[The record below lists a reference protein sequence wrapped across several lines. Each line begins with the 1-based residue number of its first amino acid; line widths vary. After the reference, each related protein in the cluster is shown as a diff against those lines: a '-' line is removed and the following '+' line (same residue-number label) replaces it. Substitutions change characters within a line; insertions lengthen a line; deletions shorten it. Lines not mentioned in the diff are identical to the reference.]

1 MAGRHGAPQ
10 GVGAKGAAAGTAL
23 VRVMD
28 GGNLAIPGAAPL
40 AFRTFDAGELLETWL
55 AGKDAKTVRAYRGD
69 LAAFARWAGADTQE
83 TALEAFLALPAAAA
97 NSAGLRYRGA
107 LLESGLAAATV
118 NRRLA
123 ALRSAVSLA
132 RLLGRVTWTLEVS
145 GVESQP
151 YRDTRGPGVGGFRAM
166 LRATEGRQDAKGARD
181 RALLRLLFDMAL
193 RRGEVVALDVEHFD
207 RRAGTLS
214 VLGKKRRERVA
225 LTLPA
230 PTRSALEAWLQVRG
244 TEPGPLFLALDP
256 AALALS
262 GGSHSTTRLTGRSV
276 ARITAAAGDRAGVGS
291 VRPHGLRHAAITHML
306 EVTGGNVSRVQRFS
320 RHRDVRTVETYNDN
334 RADTFGE
341 LAALAAAVA

>member
-1 MAGRHGAPQ
+1 MAGKSGAE
-10 GVGAKGAAAGTAL
+10 GAKGTAL
-23 VRVMD
+23 VRVM
-28 GGNLAIPGAAPL
+28 GGGEASLAAPGSAPL
-40 AFRTFDAGELLETWL
+40 AFRTFNAGELLKTWL

-69 LAAFARWAGADTQE
+69 LEAFARWAGADSLE
-83 TALEAFLALPAAAA
+83 GALEAFLVLPAAAA

-107 LLESGLAAATV
+107 LLEQGLAAATV

-123 ALRSAVSLA
+123 SLRSAVSLA
-132 RLLGRVTWTLEVS
+132 RLLGRVTWALEVP

-151 YRDTRGPGVGGFRAM
+151 YRDTRGPGAAGFRSM
-166 LRATEGRQDAKGARD
+166 LRSLEGRQDAKGARD

-207 RRAGTLS
+207 RRSGTLS
-214 VLGKKRRERVA
+214 VLGKKRRERLA

-230 PTRSALEAWLQVRG
+230 PTAAALEAWLQVRG
-244 TEPGPLFLALDP
+244 RETGPLFVALDP
-256 AALALS
+256 S
-262 GGSHSTTRLTGRSV
+262 GSRARLTGRSV
-276 ARITAAAGDRAGVGS
+276 ARIVAASGERAGLTH

-306 EVTGGNVSRVQRFS
+306 ELTGGNVSRVQRFS
-320 RHRDVRTVETYNDN
+320 RHKDVRTVETYNDN

>member
-1 MAGRHGAPQ
+1 MAGRHGRTS
-10 GVGAKGAAAGTAL
+10 GAVSTAL
-23 VRVMD
+23 VRVVD
-28 GGNLAIPGAAPL
+28 RGDLSALPGAAPL
-40 AFRTFDAGELLETWL
+40 AFRTSGTSFDAGELLETWL

-69 LAAFARWAGADTQE
+69 LEAFARWAGVDTLE
-83 TALEAFLALPAAAA
+83 AALEAFLVLPAAAA

-132 RLLGRVTWTLEVS
+132 RLLGRVTWTLEVP

-214 VLGKKRRERVA
+214 VLGKKRRERLA

-230 PTRSALEAWLQVRG
+230 PTRAALEAWLQVRG

-256 AALALS
+256 AA
-262 GGSHSTTRLTGRSV
+262 GGTHSTTRLTGRSV
-276 ARITAAAGDRAGVGS
+276 ARITAAAGTLSGVGS